1 MNKKLLFALLG
12 IFLMTSGVFA
22 LIAYIPAGTIGSPQS
37 SPALSNV
44 GETAGTSIG
53 VNYWT
58 NGAVS
63 NSGTTNVNLP
73 VVENSSYSS
82 TTFDN
87 SASWKEV
94 LFSGNSI
101 AKWYIVQNFP
111 LTYFWLNQDSNT
123 VTLDDA
129 MFALAVMDY
138 TSVGEMAAISTIY
151 ANISFNGLNFE
162 WSYNFNFQSSNTVS
176 SQNTYGFI
184 DPSWNIQNAYYSIET
199 STVPSINF
207 TYIITGTNVGN
218 SIQDNP
224 LAITTTT
231 GYQGQNTIIQNPSV
245 STDVAVPFAI
255 GYHFNSAS
263 TSFTIPQY
271 ESSFDL
277 TWSSSSSSNPQYNSQ
292 SPSSTSGTL
301 TGSLTSNSFTV
312 YPVGDPAVYDSSGIT
327 FSYYLSSQNQ
337 VSSASAPQTSSP
349 TYTYTQVSG
358 TTNQASASFSF
369 SGSTPSTAVFIPY
382 ESSQNSLTTTA
393 TNIVFSPSVTVQNPY
408 SSYAQNELVASLSGA
423 SSGSSTTSGT
433 ASPSFTGDSASYTS
447 ASSPSWTVD
456 LNLYGNRHPVYQNS
470 AISLTKVNPLT
481 PVSLYANYSETDF
494 SGETQYL
501 QSSWNGRALES
512 SASTTDALSQQSHFS
527 TTGSKTITYYASN
540 SPNPSTNSLGSLD
553 SGSSS
558 LSVNV
563 LPFSLTPSPVDYS
576 SVGTSVLLTLKYSTQ
591 TSALMSQIDL
601 TVNSVLE
608 DRFQPDLASG
618 TVKYDFTQPVASPLL
633 VTWTATDQYGYS
645 QSITFQYGSNLTPAE
660 YSNKVTVL
668 QSPNAT
674 HSYPISL
681 SGVPTGTG
689 FYQQLITISNP
700 SSYGINTA
708 GSNLQFTA
716 GNNTLLYAWIQS
728 INSTA
733 MQVWIKNYYGNSV
746 IDMQVLPSFENLFS
760 VNGYLSDTSGSNVF
774 PQFYNF
780 AGISSLPSGW
790 IASNYILTS
799 SGIELIGNSSNNA
812 YLLLSGEVY
821 NLTQNIVGET
831 ASVNSIGNL
840 AGDGI
845 EAIGTSAGTEWFTG
859 YNDNS
864 AVLSFYAGTS
874 NVFDTSQPIPIQPN
888 AFESYALWES
898 PHGSTEYGEVN
909 GNYVSQAYNYYTNQT
924 FRTRTEVYSNQ
935 VVNITVKNVFVAS
948 YVSSMPTFSIGTGT
962 PFVANSTTTNHLHYQ
977 IESAYPYN
985 QTLGAFTYTIYD
997 SFNTNNLTII
1007 YNSAWTFEYSDPE
1020 PVVSGYDFNGKFLTW
1035 VNISG
1040 IGTITVTFLQ
1050 PNPQI
1055 GSASIIT
1062 VQPEQDGTSV
1072 ILNSLHLVVG
1082 YYPYDSTTL
1091 KTVTSYNPTID
1102 VPFGSIATFYLYN
1115 QWNQLIGEV
1124 SNVSI
1129 LQTTGTLTMPV
1140 NVATLSFDFVN
1151 ATETP
1156 VNLAVGSLNYS
1167 FYGTAVVGLN
1177 YTYVWT
1183 TSAYDLF
1190 YGKSINYTGSVYVN
1204 KTNYLLTINTNAPPS
1219 ALQVIINGYNA
1230 SNQGELGVPG
1240 TPSVNLYID
1249 GQKQTPGA
1257 TYTAFVGSSYNITI
1271 TDVLGQVLFTKIISV
1286 TTTTDTYYADITTP
1300 SWQWSIQNQEQ
1311 IPSNSPLATEH
1322 ISLNLNGT
1330 NTYYNFTNQVG
1341 QQAVLYLKQGDYNIS
1356 AKDNATFA
1364 TSFDLTQNEN
1374 YVIFG
1379 QGLLTYAE
1387 FEALMNEVL
1396 NNTKGINLVTV
1407 HSVTTVEP
1415 SQSVSY
1421 ELNAY
1426 FTNDTELSNTQLLNS
1441 EIILQI
1447 TNASGSIQLSHTIIV
1462 SGQNVYVNLSAP
1474 PVGTYTVVIGV
1485 IYDSVGG
1492 RASYSLTTQAIQLVS
1507 KGMIFQ
1513 VAGPE
1518 TDVII
1523 NETYNYTLV
1532 VDYSNGT
1539 SMDLQDTKSVY
1550 NNLTFTFFNGL
1561 DPIQKAQLISYSAGV
1576 ILFNVTFNQTGTFTI
1591 YIQGHAMLIEY
1602 ASATALIPVTIQKV
1616 VYISQGIIV
1625 TPSPSSSTITVN
1637 ETYYFI
1643 IGLNYQNNTPVNL
1656 NDTRAAY
1663 NNMTF
1668 TIFTVGTD
1676 PIQSVAKISY
1686 VAGAVT
1692 ITVVMNVSASYNILI
1707 KTNETLNHVLAYG
1720 QNVLYL
1726 IVKPPVSNG
1735 IIDTLS
1741 SSSYTI
1747 QANTTNKIVVN
1758 FEYSNNNTLMDA
1770 TDTQITVANTI
1781 AQLYLNGN
1789 FYHNELITYVQ
1800 PGEAVITMNIS
1811 DLQQFSLKVYT
1822 GPFAFHNN
1830 KNATGYAF
1838 AQIIVVNYNPNQ
1850 NSGNQVPYASFADAI
1865 AGFFE
1870 KFWEII
1876 VVISTVVGFGIPVY
1890 QAITSDRRAVKKQF
1904 QKMQADEV
1912 EKQINSILTPEQRI
1926 QLAGKPYRK
1935 QIKYLS
1941 KLGFI
1946 PKPKY
1951 KKLEY
1956 LAVQDDKSHKDK
1968 LNL

>member
-1 MNKKLLFALLG
+1 
-12 IFLMTSGVFA
+12 
-22 LIAYIPAGTIGSPQS
+22 
-37 SPALSNV
+37 
-44 GETAGTSIG
+44 
-53 VNYWT
+53 
-58 NGAVS
+58 
-63 NSGTTNVNLP
+63 
-73 VVENSSYSS
+73 
-82 TTFDN
+82 
-87 SASWKEV
+87 
-94 LFSGNSI
+94 
-101 AKWYIVQNFP
+101 
-111 LTYFWLNQDSNT
+111 
-123 VTLDDA
+123 
-129 MFALAVMDY
+129 
-138 TSVGEMAAISTIY
+138 
-151 ANISFNGLNFE
+151 
-162 WSYNFNFQSSNTVS
+162 
-176 SQNTYGFI
+176 
-184 DPSWNIQNAYYSIET
+184 
-199 STVPSINF
+199 
-207 TYIITGTNVGN
+207 
-218 SIQDNP
+218 
-224 LAITTTT
+224 
-231 GYQGQNTIIQNPSV
+231 
-245 STDVAVPFAI
+245 
-255 GYHFNSAS
+255 
-263 TSFTIPQY
+263 
-271 ESSFDL
+271 
-277 TWSSSSSSNPQYNSQ
+277 
-292 SPSSTSGTL
+292 
-301 TGSLTSNSFTV
+301 
-312 YPVGDPAVYDSSGIT
+312 
-327 FSYYLSSQNQ
+327 
-337 VSSASAPQTSSP
+337 
-349 TYTYTQVSG
+349 
-358 TTNQASASFSF
+358 
-369 SGSTPSTAVFIPY
+369 
-382 ESSQNSLTTTA
+382 
-393 TNIVFSPSVTVQNPY
+393 
-408 SSYAQNELVASLSGA
+408 
-423 SSGSSTTSGT
+423 
-433 ASPSFTGDSASYTS
+433 
-447 ASSPSWTVD
+447 
-456 LNLYGNRHPVYQNS
+456 
-470 AISLTKVNPLT
+470 
-481 PVSLYANYSETDF
+481 
-494 SGETQYL
+494 
-501 QSSWNGRALES
+501 
-512 SASTTDALSQQSHFS
+512 
-527 TTGSKTITYYASN
+527 
-540 SPNPSTNSLGSLD
+540 
-553 SGSSS
+553 
-558 LSVNV
+558 
-563 LPFSLTPSPVDYS
+563 
-576 SVGTSVLLTLKYSTQ
+576 
-591 TSALMSQIDL
+591 
-601 TVNSVLE
+601 
-608 DRFQPDLASG
+608 
-618 TVKYDFTQPVASPLL
+618 
-633 VTWTATDQYGYS
+633 
-645 QSITFQYGSNLTPAE
+645 
-660 YSNKVTVL
+660 
-668 QSPNAT
+668 
-674 HSYPISL
+674 
-681 SGVPTGTG
+681 
-689 FYQQLITISNP
+689 
-700 SSYGINTA
+700 
-708 GSNLQFTA
+708 
-716 GNNTLLYAWIQS
+716 
-728 INSTA
+728 
-733 MQVWIKNYYGNSV
+733 
-746 IDMQVLPSFENLFS
+746 MQVLPSFENLFS
-760 VNGYLSDTSGSNVF
+760 ATGYLGEAPELSTIYAQNDNGRFVFSSSDGQSFYTNFVGNWQSYFSMSSAVSYTQFSYGVQLNVSNPGGVN
-774 PQFYNF
+774 QFATDQNNF
-780 AGISSLPSGW
+780 STLDMM
-790 IASNYILTS
+790 IANVAYGTKTS
-799 SGIELIGNSSNNA
+799 SGSSPFYGFGQPDNTEGSWSSNGGFPTTGIALNDYNPGTA
-812 YLLLSGEVY
+812 PYPDIGVLNHNLLSGFNYTIEIWQ
-821 NLTQNIVGET
+821 NTTQK
-831 ASVNSIGNL
+831 
-840 AGDGI
+840 
-845 EAIGTSAGTEWFTG
+845 
-859 YNDNS
+859 
-864 AVLSFYAGTS
+864 
-874 NVFDTSQPIPIQPN
+874 NVIWG
-888 AFESYALWES
+888 ALNN
-898 PHGSTEYGEVN
+898 TEYGSVSSSDDN
-909 GNYVSQAYNYYTNQT
+909 SLSTTNFGLWGNQGTFDMFLHYLAVDPVSFT
-924 FRTRTEVYSNQ
+924 
-935 VVNITVKNVFVAS
+935 
-948 YVSSMPTFSIGTGT
+948 SMPTISSIGTGI

>member
-1 MNKKLLFALLG
+1 M
-12 IFLMTSGVFA
+12 
-22 LIAYIPAGTIGSPQS
+22 QS
-37 SPALSNV
+37 A
-44 GETAGTSIG
+44 
-53 VNYWT
+53 
-58 NGAVS
+58 
-63 NSGTTNVNLP
+63 
-73 VVENSSYSS
+73 
-82 TTFDN
+82 
-87 SASWKEV
+87 
-94 LFSGNSI
+94 
-101 AKWYIVQNFP
+101 
-111 LTYFWLNQDSNT
+111 
-123 VTLDDA
+123 
-129 MFALAVMDY
+129 
-138 TSVGEMAAISTIY
+138 
-151 ANISFNGLNFE
+151 
-162 WSYNFNFQSSNTVS
+162 
-176 SQNTYGFI
+176 
-184 DPSWNIQNAYYSIET
+184 
-199 STVPSINF
+199 
-207 TYIITGTNVGN
+207 
-218 SIQDNP
+218 
-224 LAITTTT
+224 
-231 GYQGQNTIIQNPSV
+231 
-245 STDVAVPFAI
+245 
-255 GYHFNSAS
+255 
-263 TSFTIPQY
+263 
-271 ESSFDL
+271 
-277 TWSSSSSSNPQYNSQ
+277 
-292 SPSSTSGTL
+292 
-301 TGSLTSNSFTV
+301 
-312 YPVGDPAVYDSSGIT
+312 
-327 FSYYLSSQNQ
+327 
-337 VSSASAPQTSSP
+337 
-349 TYTYTQVSG
+349 
-358 TTNQASASFSF
+358 
-369 SGSTPSTAVFIPY
+369 
-382 ESSQNSLTTTA
+382 
-393 TNIVFSPSVTVQNPY
+393 
-408 SSYAQNELVASLSGA
+408 
-423 SSGSSTTSGT
+423 
-433 ASPSFTGDSASYTS
+433 
-447 ASSPSWTVD
+447 
-456 LNLYGNRHPVYQNS
+456 
-470 AISLTKVNPLT
+470 
-481 PVSLYANYSETDF
+481 
-494 SGETQYL
+494 
-501 QSSWNGRALES
+501 
-512 SASTTDALSQQSHFS
+512 
-527 TTGSKTITYYASN
+527 
-540 SPNPSTNSLGSLD
+540 
-553 SGSSS
+553 
-558 LSVNV
+558 
-563 LPFSLTPSPVDYS
+563 
-576 SVGTSVLLTLKYSTQ
+576 
-591 TSALMSQIDL
+591 
-601 TVNSVLE
+601 
-608 DRFQPDLASG
+608 
-618 TVKYDFTQPVASPLL
+618 
-633 VTWTATDQYGYS
+633 
-645 QSITFQYGSNLTPAE
+645 
-660 YSNKVTVL
+660 
-668 QSPNAT
+668 NAT

-681 SGVPTGTG
+681 SGVPQVTQYAITLSGVPSGSGYYQQLLTINPATYGINSNGSNVLFYSSNGVELYAWLQSINSTSAQYWVKNFNGSETINMQVAPNQDYFSATGYLGEAPQLSSTYAQYDNGFEVFSFYEDFKGTTMPSNMEVLPSGENQAGNFTIDNGVFLSASSNNTAMVIATTGTYNPVHTVLEAYTNYSYYG
-689 FYQQLITISNP
+689 GIDYSANSAGEPTSGVPYGDYYNLISTLSPVTDYSVINNGTGVSSQGNTYPSLSGNNLVGVMDDNGIALSLNNGLYAFNSSINAPTMPLHIEFVVSNIVIHTAVYYIFQRSINGNMPTFTIGSGTSITLSNQPMYQQLITITNP
-700 SSYGINTA
+700 ASYSINTA
-708 GSNLQFTA
+708 GSNIQFSA
-716 GNNTLLYAWIQS
+716 QNGTLLYAWIQS
-728 INSTA
+728 INSTVL
-733 MQVWIKNYYGNSV
+733 QVWVKNYYGNSV

-760 VNGYLSDTSGSNVF
+760 ENGYLGISNTFGSARTTDNIQKVF
-774 PQFYNF
+774 PESYDF
-780 AGISSLPSGW
+780 AGTSLPSGLTVYTNPTGYSVDNGLTLSTANNAV
-790 IASNYILTS
+790 IYNSTILHGNIYVIMGAQFGNYSS
-799 SGIELIGNSSNNA
+799 SGYAGADPSAGGIVIGNSSA
-812 YLLLSGEVY
+812 LSGGSTGGRLAPSLGVSWYGGSGEIGIVA
-821 NLTQNIVGET
+821 NGANGNNFVLQNTIYTGKYET
-831 ASVNSIGNL
+831 WSWNFSSGTPSDYYASVSGTQYTISNSYSMTQQNPVL
-840 AGDGI
+840 AL
-845 EAIGTSAGTEWFTG
+845 F
-859 YNDNS
+859 NS
-864 AVLSFYAGTS
+864 NHNEPNS
-874 NVFDTSQPIPIQPN
+874 NIYV
-888 AFESYALWES
+888 
-898 PHGSTEYGEVN
+898 
-909 GNYVSQAYNYYTNQT
+909 NYVA
-924 FRTRTEVYSNQ
+924 
-935 VVNITVKNVFVAS
+935 
-948 YVSSMPTFSIGTGT
+948 VSTLESKMPTISSIGTGI